1 MSLKIKTT
9 HLLLRVAAL
18 LVAIVLCLAAT
29 QRCLSLLSVQSRRQI
44 EQDLQDTA
52 QQSINQL
59 ETAIELRMKFLES
72 LASHISGEPYPFY
85 TVDRFDPVV
94 KIYNAKCIGYA
105 QPDGIACLTNGHR
118 EDISQQEFFQVA
130 LRGQMYVSDVLIT
143 RNGEAVNAHSAPV
156 WSTDGAEITGV
167 MFVIYS
173 TEVFSEFLR
182 VGSFEGQ
189 GHSCI
194 IQGDGKLVA
203 KFEGQ
208 QQPAD
213 NNLFTGLLRADG
225 SNAGAVENIRR
236 NMVRVGHALETVSDG
251 TREYFFDAERVEHK
265 PGREQWYFIT
275 IIATDVLSKRTQ
287 PMLTS
292 VRNMLACVA
301 LLFLLC
307 GLVYLWTYRKQRQE
321 LFRLAYTDSV
331 TGMDNYSAFREKM
344 LDGGLGGTGYV
355 VAMDLRGFNA
365 INNICGA
372 AKGNELLDALGGILS
387 NQMGAEELAAHVSRD
402 SFVMFLHSPDKN
414 TLIDRLQFIRGEIQ
428 ALAPRMALPHLIPQ
442 FGICEVDNFNHP
454 DESYGNAGIARQR
467 FQDRV
472 DLFYS
477 FFDEEMRILTLENQ
491 QMEDDFDQ
499 ALKDHQFEMWY
510 QPKYS
515 PLTGKLEAAEA
526 LVRWRKPD
534 GSLVP
539 PGKFIPLFER
549 NGSIARLDEYV
560 FNAVC
565 AQQRAWSDAGL
576 EVVPV
581 SVNVSRASLFF
592 PDITERY
599 MSIIN
604 RHGVSTNHI
613 ELEITESAI
622 NDSSEM
628 ERLICAFHACGF
640 RILVDDFGSG
650 YSSLSTLT
658 KNYFDNIKIDK
669 SLVDCIGLPE
679 GDSLLE
685 SIVHLAHK
693 FNMTVTAEGVEEA
706 RQADFLVIL
715 SCDNIQGYYYSKP
728 LPANEFQSLLAAAA
742 PVGRLP

>member
-1 MSLKIKTT
+1 LKVKTA

-18 LVAIVLCLAAT
+18 LMAIVLCLTAA
-29 QRCLSLLSVQSRRQI
+29 QRCLSLLRVQSRRQI

-52 QQSINQL
+52 QQGINQL

-72 LASHISGEPYPFY
+72 LASHMSGEPYPFY
-85 TVDRFDPVV
+85 AVDRFDPVV
-94 KIYNAKCIGYA
+94 SIYNAKCIGYA
-105 QPDGIACLTNGHR
+105 QPDGIACLTNGYR
-118 EDISQQEFFQVA
+118 EDISQQEFFQAA
-130 LRGQMYVSDVLIT
+130 LRGEMYVSDVLMT

-156 WSTDGAEITGV
+156 WSTDGTEITGV

-173 TEVFSEFLR
+173 TEVFNEMLR
-182 VGSFEGQ
+182 VGSFEGR

-194 IQGDGKLVA
+194 ILEDGKLVA
-203 KFEGQ
+203 AFEGEL
-208 QQPAD
+208 QPA
-213 NNLFTGLLRADG
+213 NNNIFTGLLRADG
-225 SNAGAVENIRR
+225 ANAGAVENIRR
-236 NMVRVGHALETVSDG
+236 GMAGGGRALETISDG
-251 TREYFFDAERVEHK
+251 TRQYFFDAERVEHK

-275 IIATDVLSKRTQ
+275 IVAADVLSLRVQ
-287 PMLTS
+287 PIQVS
-292 VRNMLACVA
+292 VRNMLFCVVV
-301 LLFLLC
+301 LFLLC

-344 LDGGLGGTGYV
+344 LDGGVGGAGYV
-355 VAMDLRGFNA
+355 VAVDLRGFSS
-365 INNICGA
+365 INNSCGA
-372 AKGNELLDALGGILS
+372 SKGNELLDALGGILRS
-387 NQMGAEELAAHVSRD
+387 QVGPEELAAHVSRD
-402 SFVMFLHSPDKN
+402 SFVLFLHSPDKN

-442 FGICEVDNFNHP
+442 FGICEVDSSDHP
-454 DESYGNAGIARQR
+454 DESYGNAGTARLR
-467 FQDRV
+467 FRDRV

-499 ALKDHQFEMWY
+499 ALQDHQFEMWY

-515 PLTGKLEAAEA
+515 PQTGKLEAAEA

-592 PDITERY
+592 PDIAERY

-622 NDSSEM
+622 NNSAEM
-628 ERLICAFHACGF
+628 ERLICAFHSCGF

-669 SLVDCIGLPE
+669 SLVDCIGAPE
-679 GDSLLE
+679 GNSLLE
-685 SIVHLAHK
+685 SIVQLAHK
-693 FNMTVTAEGVEEA
+693 FHMTVTAEGVEEA
-706 RQADFLVIL
+706 SQADFLVVL

-728 LPANEFQSLLAAAA
+728 LPASEFQTLLAAAA
-742 PVGRLP
+742 PVGQLS